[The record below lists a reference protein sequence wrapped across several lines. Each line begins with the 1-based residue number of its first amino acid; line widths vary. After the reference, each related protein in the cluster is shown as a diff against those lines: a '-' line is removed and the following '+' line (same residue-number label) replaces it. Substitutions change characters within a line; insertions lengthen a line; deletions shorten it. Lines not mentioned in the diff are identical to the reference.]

1 MKPKSVKKK
10 LKQPSFAAGVNRD
23 DVHMG
28 AEELEPE
35 SGMGFDEHLQFVID
49 ALAEHADELG
59 LRGARRQTAPRTDG
73 SDRPVCEH
81 MFVRWDDPR

>member
-1 MKPKSVKKK
+1 MTAKSVKKK

-23 DVHMG
+23 DVYRG

-35 SGMGFDEHLQFVID
+35 TGMSFDEHLQFVID

-59 LRGARRQTAPRTDG
+59 LTG
-73 SDRPVCEH
+73 RPEAAQAA
-81 MFVRWDDPR
+81 D